1 MANLVILESPF
12 KVHTVKAHLG
22 SGYKVIAC
30 NGHVR
35 DLPKSSL
42 GVDIENDFDPHYIN
56 IRGKGDLIREIRK
69 EAKAAGK
76 VFLATDPDREGEAIA
91 WHLSVVLGIPVEK
104 TLRVTFNELTKNVV
118 KAGIKS
124 PRRVDMNLVD
134 AQQAR
139 RILDRIVGYKISP
152 LLWKNVRSGL
162 SAGRVQS
169 VVTKLLVER
178 EEEIRAFTPE
188 EYWTV
193 EVTLCTEDGKTFV
206 VHYRGDAV
214 DGGET
219 RVRLTEE
226 AQAMKVASDARSNE
240 FVVRSVKTSTRTK
253 MPAPPFTTSTLQQEA
268 SRRLGFQS
276 QRTMRVAQELYEGI
290 NLGSE
295 NGGVQGVITYM
306 RTDSQ
311 RISAEAQAAARAL
324 IEQKYG
330 EDYIPETPRQFKTR
344 AGAQDAH
351 EAIRPARV
359 ELEPQMI
366 RKSLTPDQ
374 YKLYK
379 LIWERF
385 VSSQMQSAT
394 LSALQVDF
402 TCGQHVF
409 RAGGYTVTFPGYMAL
424 YEEMVDEHV
433 NRRDADVQEERD
445 ARIPVLSEGMVLH
458 SADVAPQ
465 QHFTE
470 PPARYNEASLVKL
483 MEEKG
488 IGRPSTYATVIT
500 TIISRNYVNREGKM
514 LVPSQLG
521 EITTQ
526 MMKEHFPDIV
536 DSGFTADMEN
546 ELDDIENGERTLH
559 QVLTEFWSPFEKEL
573 LDAEKTLGA
582 QSLEL
587 PVEETDQ
594 ICEKCGSRM
603 IVKNGRFGKFIACPN
618 YPKCRNTKP
627 LDTTKPA
634 DQADAGQTEEADKK
648 PTNGTVVPDMK
659 CELCGADMVLRT
671 GRYGGFYACS
681 CYPACKFTKQKTKEV
696 GVDCPNCGKPLITRH
711 GRSRTFYGCSGY
723 PECNFS
729 SWDLPTNEKCPTCGG
744 MLFVRKNKGLLIC
757 VKEGCNYSRKAPQA
771 TEQVSENTEDV

>member
-240 FVVRSVKTSTRTK
+240 FVVRSVKTVYY
-253 MPAPPFTTSTLQQEA
+253 FDA
-268 SRRLGFQS
+268 S
-276 QRTMRVAQELYEGI
+276 A
-290 NLGSE
+290 GS
-295 NGGVQGVITYM
+295 V
-306 RTDSQ
+306 
-311 RISAEAQAAARAL
+311 
-324 IEQKYG
+324 
-330 EDYIPETPRQFKTR
+330 
-344 AGAQDAH
+344 
-351 EAIRPARV
+351 
-359 ELEPQMI
+359 
-366 RKSLTPDQ
+366 
-374 YKLYK
+374 
-379 LIWERF
+379 
-385 VSSQMQSAT
+385 
-394 LSALQVDF
+394 
-402 TCGQHVF
+402 
-409 RAGGYTVTFPGYMAL
+409 
-424 YEEMVDEHV
+424 
-433 NRRDADVQEERD
+433 
-445 ARIPVLSEGMVLH
+445 
-458 SADVAPQ
+458 
-465 QHFTE
+465 
-470 PPARYNEASLVKL
+470 
-483 MEEKG
+483 
-488 IGRPSTYATVIT
+488 PST
-500 TIISRNYVNREGKM
+500 G
-514 LVPSQLG
+514 
-521 EITTQ
+521 
-526 MMKEHFPDIV
+526 
-536 DSGFTADMEN
+536 
-546 ELDDIENGERTLH
+546 
-559 QVLTEFWSPFEKEL
+559 
-573 LDAEKTLGA
+573 
-582 QSLEL
+582 L
-587 PVEETDQ
+587 PV
-594 ICEKCGSRM
+594 
-603 IVKNGRFGKFIACPN
+603 
-618 YPKCRNTKP
+618 
-627 LDTTKPA
+627 PA
-634 DQADAGQTEEADKK
+634 HHARGAG
-648 PTNGTVVPDMK
+648 VV
-659 CELCGADMVLRT
+659 
-671 GRYGGFYACS
+671 
-681 CYPACKFTKQKTKEV
+681 
-696 GVDCPNCGKPLITRH
+696 
-711 GRSRTFYGCSGY
+711 
-723 PECNFS
+723 
-729 SWDLPTNEKCPTCGG
+729 
-744 MLFVRKNKGLLIC
+744 
-757 VKEGCNYSRKAPQA
+757 
-771 TEQVSENTEDV
+771 